1 MVPDGV
7 HGLSVELEFVVVP
20 AFFLSFLF
28 ALAFCCAFLLWR
40 GSCNT
45 FF

>member
-7 HGLSVELEFVVVP
+7 HGLSVELGFVVVP

-28 ALAFCCAFLLWR
+28 ALAFLLCFPPLE
-40 GSCNT
+40 GLL
-45 FF
+45 